1 MASGASATRMDP
13 TREQALVARARV
25 DAAAFGELY
34 DWYLPRIHAYV
45 IRRVGDR
52 DVAQDVTATSF
63 ERALEAV
70 RRPGF
75 RNESFGGFLYRVAAN
90 AIVDHA
96 RRSRRTVPFGARAGD
111 FSADG
116 ADDRAGDGDLDG
128 DASGPDLG
136 DERATHALAAAL
148 DRDTIRRA
156 LLRLSETHRQV
167 IVMKFLDGLE
177 IDELCAALD
186 CSRATFAVKLHR
198 ALAALR
204 DAMAQE
210 ATDAA

>member
-1 MASGASATRMDP
+1 MASGASTTRMDP
-13 TREQALVARARV
+13 TREGGLVARARV
-25 DAAAFGELY
+25 DAPAFGELY
-34 DWYLPRIHAYV
+34 DWYLPRIHGYV

-52 DVAQDVTATSF
+52 DVAQDLTATTF

-70 RRPGF
+70 RRPDF

-96 RRSRRTVPFGARAGD
+96 RRSRHTVPLGARAGD
-111 FSADG
+111 FASDVSSD
-116 ADDRAGDGDLDG
+116 ADDGPGSEFGDD
-128 DASGPDLG
+128 
-136 DERATHALAAAL
+136 RATHALAAAV

-177 IDELCAALD
+177 IHELCAILN

-204 DAMAQE
+204 EAMAEE